1 MNDRAAVDKF
11 LEDSLLAVSSYV
23 DLDEAAA
30 AIKEGLQ
37 AVTKQLAALNAVD
50 YKARDLRGVCRCS
63 PECGHKVVMRAPW
76 KPDELARAAAHT
88 MKVVDEAAR
97 LANFARGLPDSRP
110 DMGGSN
116 RDLLSLLTPDQLVI
130 FEGWIVAAQSR
141 G

>member
-1 MNDRAAVDKF
+1 MNDRETVDRV
-11 LEDSLLAVSSYV
+11 LEDALLAVSAYV

-30 AIKEGLQ
+30 AIREGLQ
-37 AVTKQLAALNAVD
+37 AVRKQLAALNAVD
-50 YKARDLRGVCRCS
+50 YKARVLKLAC
-63 PECGHKVVMRAPW
+63 PECKAKAEFKAPW

-97 LANFARGLPDSRP
+97 LANFAKGLPDSRP

-116 RDLLSLLTPDQLVI
+116 RDLLSLLTPEQLST
-130 FEGWIVAAQSR
+130 FTAWVAAAEAR

>member
-1 MNDRAAVDKF
+1 MNDRETVDRV
-11 LEDSLLAVSSYV
+11 LEDALLAVSAYV

-37 AVTKQLAALNAVD
+37 AVRKQLEALNAVD
-50 YKARDLRGVCRCS
+50 YKAREITLAC
-63 PECGHKVVMRAPW
+63 PECEKKAKFKAPW

-97 LANFARGLPDSRP
+97 LANFARGLPDTRP

-116 RDLLSLLTPDQLVI
+116 RDLLSLLTNEQLET
-130 FEGWIVAAQSR
+130 FNAWIVAAQGR

>member
-1 MNDRAAVDKF
+1 MNDRETVDRV
-11 LEDSLLAVSSYV
+11 LEDALLAVSAYV

-37 AVTKQLAALNAVD
+37 AVRKQLEALNATD
-50 YKARDLRGVCRCS
+50 YRARKMKLTCS
-63 PECGHKVVMRAPW
+63 QCGEKSEFTTPW

-97 LANFARGLPDSRP
+97 LANFARGLPDTRP

-116 RDLLSLLTPDQLVI
+116 RDLLSLLTNEQLET
-130 FEGWIVAAQSR
+130 FNAWIVAAQGR